1 MIIVVYY
8 KQKAPRGKQILIGV
22 NKRLLDEVFVSV
34 SSADHTYLNIDNSCN
49 CVNNKMLEYDWFLTA
64 YIYNGSRT

>member
-8 KQKAPRGKQILIGV
+8 KQKRLEGNILIGV

-34 SSADHTYLNIDNSCN
+34 SSADNTYLNIDNSCN